1 LFSLL
6 AYARPGEGPGEAGAS
21 PEFVVRDH
29 NGVHT
34 AMLAEAR
41 ATFGLTSAV
50 ASAQVTPHGYDSAD

>member
-1 LFSLL
+1 
-6 AYARPGEGPGEAGAS
+6 
-21 PEFVVRDH
+21 VRDH